1 MYYVCLVV
9 AIRYWFEVLDY
20 TFSAANIRVVD
31 PVREFGSPG
40 LGNVAWKERVDGWK
54 MKQEKNVVPMST
66 GQANS
71 ERGAGD
77 NRDIDASTDVLV
89 DDSLLYVPSWLK
101 YRLLGALSDF
111 IEALFFVIVGTL

>member
-1 MYYVCLVV
+1 M
-9 AIRYWFEVLDY
+9 
-20 TFSAANIRVVD
+20 D

-77 NRDIDASTDVLV
+77 NRDIEASTEVLV
-89 DDSLLYVPSWLK
+89 DDSLLYVPS
-101 YRLLGALSDF
+101 
-111 IEALFFVIVGTL
+111 

>member
-1 MYYVCLVV
+1 
-9 AIRYWFEVLDY
+9 
-20 TFSAANIRVVD
+20 
-31 PVREFGSPG
+31 
-40 LGNVAWKERVDGWK
+40 